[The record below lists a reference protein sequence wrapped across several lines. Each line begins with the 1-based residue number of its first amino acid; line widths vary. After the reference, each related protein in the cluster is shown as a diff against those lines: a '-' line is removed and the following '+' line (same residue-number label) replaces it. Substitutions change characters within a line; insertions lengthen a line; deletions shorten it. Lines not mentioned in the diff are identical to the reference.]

1 MKFIGDDVMI
11 SKPACQT
18 GRTDA
23 RPIRPRGTP
32 ARKLVAIVALLGFI
46 ACAPAFAANTLQDV
60 TSTPLPDGK
69 VQVTLKFAQP
79 AAAPRA
85 FSTDTPPRIALDFA
99 DTHNGLTQRSVA
111 VGSGSA
117 SAVSAVE
124 ANGRTRVVVDL
135 TQPSAYVTRV
145 EGDDVIVTIG
155 NGMNMAAAQPASAP
169 GSSEALAPVP
179 AAPPSQMALATA
191 ATDPSKAMPMA
202 SGNVIQT
209 VDFRRGDHGAG
220 KLVIGFN
227 APGAAT
233 SMHNEGDHTIIDV
246 LGARL
251 AASQARR
258 LDVTDYATPVKSV
271 TTHATPGGARIDVLT
286 NGLTEP
292 AGYQSGNQYVVEFA
306 PPKQDLGSL
315 IGAPKPVVYK
325 GGRVTFNFQD
335 IPVRSVL
342 QLLADVS
349 GTNIVAS
356 DSVQGNVTLRL
367 VNVPWDQALA
377 VILRA
382 KNLDQ
387 RKDGNVIWV
396 APQQELATYEQ
407 NIADAR
413 LKELE
418 NAPLV
423 SDYIPI
429 SYGSAADIA
438 KLLTSETK
446 TNTAGGGAGGGQQQR
461 GFLSTRGS
469 VSFDERTNTLLV
481 NDTAEK
487 VQEIRQLVAM
497 LDKPV
502 QQVLIEARIVIATDN
517 FARDLGAK
525 LGLESWGKSGR
536 QNVYTGSTVDDV
548 TKLNNSVVAQQ
559 TAIRQ
564 NALDQESSCISDPTS
579 SGCLVGKLAPNIT
592 FPGGLNV
599 NIPATA
605 PGTSSFALGIISGHY
620 LLDLELSAAQTEGRS
635 ETISS
640 PKVITANNQEALI
653 QQGQEIGYVT
663 FQNSGGA
670 AGQGTAT
677 VQFKDAVLE
686 LRVTPTI
693 TADDRVFMK
702 LKVTKDAINSFVA
715 NPGGGLIPQLD
726 KREVDTSVLVDNGQT
741 VVLGGVYEFT
751 KSIDTV
757 KVPFLGD
764 VPVLGALFRHK
775 NNQNNKAQLLIFITP
790 RILNQEKMV
799 E

>member
-1 MKFIGDDVMI
+1 MI
-11 SKPACQT
+11 MRPAHHN

-23 RPIRPRGTP
+23 RPDRPHGTP
-32 ARKLVAIVALLGFI
+32 VKAPGRKIVAIVALLGAI
-46 ACAPAFAANTLQDV
+46 ACVPAFAANTLQDV
-60 TSTPLPDGK
+60 SSSALPDGQ
-69 VQVTLKFAQP
+69 VQLTLKFAQP
-79 AAAPRA
+79 IVAPRA

-99 DTHNGLTQRSVA
+99 DTHNGMSQRSVA
-111 VGSGSA
+111 VNGGSA
-117 SAVSAVE
+117 TSVTAVE

-135 TQPSAYVTRV
+135 SQPSAYVTRV
-145 EGDDVIVTIG
+145 DGNDLIVTVG
-155 NGMNMAAAQPASAP
+155 NGMNMAAAPAAAQAQGAAVP
-169 GSSEALAPVP
+169 LAPVP
-179 AAPPSQMALATA
+179 APPPSQIALATA

-202 SGNVIQT
+202 SGNVIET
-209 VDFRRGDHGAG
+209 VDFSRGDGGAG
-220 KLVIGFN
+220 KLVIGFD

-233 SMHNEGDHTIIDV
+233 SIHNEGDHVFIDV

-258 LDVTDYATPVKSV
+258 LDASDYATPVKSIS
-271 TTHATPGGARIDVLT
+271 THATPGGARIDVLT
-286 NGLTEP
+286 NGLTTP
-292 AGYQSGNQYVVEFA
+292 SGYQSGNQYVVEFA
-306 PPKQDLGSL
+306 PPKQDLGSV
-315 IGAPKPVVYK
+315 IGAPKAVVYK

-396 APQQELATYEQ
+396 APQQELASYEQ

-429 SYGSAADIA
+429 SYGNAADIA
-438 KLLTSETK
+438 KLLTSQTK
-446 TNTAGGGAGGGQQQR
+446 TNSAGGGGGQQQR
-461 GFLSTRGS
+461 GFLSSRGS

-481 NDTAEK
+481 NDTPEK
-487 VQEIRQLVAM
+487 VQEIRQLVAV

-525 LGLESWGKSGR
+525 FGLDAFGYSGNQQVLAGPTLNDVSSLNKS
-536 QNVYTGSTVDDV
+536 T
-548 TKLNNSVVAQQ
+548 VAQQ
-559 TAIRQ
+559 TVIQQ
-564 NALDQESSCISDPTS
+564 NAINQQAACNAGNCNSFTPT
-579 SGCLVGKLAPNIT
+579 LVPGIT
-592 FPGGLNV
+592 YPSGLNFSA
-599 NIPATA
+599 PASA
-605 PGTSSFALGIISGHY
+605 AGGIGSFAVGIISGHY
-620 LLDLELSAAQTEGRS
+620 MLDLELSAAQTEGRS

-640 PKVITANNQEALI
+640 PKVITANQQEALI

-663 FQNSGGA
+663 YQNSSGG
-670 AGQGTAT
+670 GGTNGTAT

-702 LKVTKDAINSFVA
+702 LKVTKDAINSFVP

-775 NNQNNKAQLLIFITP
+775 NNQNNKAQLLIFVTP

>member
-1 MKFIGDDVMI
+1 MI
-11 SKPACQT
+11 MRPAHHN

-23 RPIRPRGTP
+23 RPDRPHGTSAKAP
-32 ARKLVAIVALLGFI
+32 GRKIVAIVALLGAI
-46 ACAPAFAANTLQDV
+46 ACVPAFATNTLQDV
-60 TSTPLPDGK
+60 SSSASPDGQ
-69 VQVTLKFAQP
+69 VQLTLKFAQP
-79 AAAPRA
+79 VAAPRA

-99 DTHNGLTQRSVA
+99 DTHNGMSQRNVT
-111 VGSGSA
+111 VNGGSA
-117 SAVSAVE
+117 TSVTAVE

-135 TQPSAYVTRV
+135 SQPSAYVTRV
-145 EGDDVIVTIG
+145 EGNDLIVTVG
-155 NGMNMAAAQPASAP
+155 NGMNMAAAAPAAAP
-169 GSSEALAPVP
+169 AAAVPLAPVP
-179 AAPPSQMALATA
+179 APPPSQVALATA
-191 ATDPSKAMPMA
+191 ATDPSKAIPMA
-202 SGNVIQT
+202 SGNVVES
-209 VDFRRGDHGAG
+209 VDFSRSDKGAG
-220 KLVIGFN
+220 KLVIGFD

-233 SMHNEGDHTIIDV
+233 SIHNEGDHTYIDV

-258 LDVTDYATPVKSV
+258 LDVNDYATPVKSV
-271 TTHATPGGARIDVLT
+271 ITHATPGGARIDVLT
-286 NGLTEP
+286 NGLTTP
-292 AGYQSGNQYVVEFA
+292 SGYQSGNQYVVEFA
-306 PPKQDLGSL
+306 PPKQDLGNV
-315 IGAPKPVVYK
+315 IGAPKPVIYK

-387 RKDGNVIWV
+387 RKDGNVVWV
-396 APQQELATYEQ
+396 APQQELAAYEQ

-446 TNTAGGGAGGGQQQR
+446 TNTAGGGGGGQQQR
-461 GFLSTRGS
+461 GFLSSRGS

-481 NDTAEK
+481 NDTPEK
-487 VQEIRQLVAM
+487 VQEIRQLVAV

-517 FARDLGAK
+517 FARDLGAR
-525 LGLESWGKSGR
+525 LGLDAFGQSGN
-536 QNVYTGSTVDDV
+536 QTVYTAPTITDISSLDT
-548 TKLNNSVVAQQ
+548 SVATRQ
-559 TAIRQ
+559 TAINQ
-564 NALDQESSCISDPTS
+564 NIFNNTPVADGGGLQPGGTPTNTLPPS
-579 SGCLVGKLAPNIT
+579 IT

-599 NIPATA
+599 NLPSTA
-605 PGTSSFALGIISGHY
+605 SGASSFALGIISGHY
-620 LLDLELSAAQTEGRS
+620 NLDLELSAAQTEGRS

-640 PKVITANNQEALI
+640 PKVITANQQEALI

-663 FQNSGGA
+663 FQNSGGT
-670 AGQGTAT
+670 GQGTAT

-702 LKVTKDAINSFVA
+702 LKVTKDAINSFVP

-726 KREVDTSVLVDNGQT
+726 KREIDTSVLVANGQT

-775 NNQNNKAQLLIFITP
+775 TNQNNKAQLLIFITP
-790 RILNQEKMV
+790 RILDQEKMV

>member
-1 MKFIGDDVMI
+1 MI

-18 GRTDA
+18 GRIDA
-23 RPIRPRGTP
+23 RLARPRGAP
-32 ARKLVAIVALLGFI
+32 ARAPGKKLVAIAALLGLFV
-46 ACAPAFAANTLQDV
+46 CVPAFAANTLQDV

-69 VQVTLKFAQP
+69 VQLTLQFAQP
-79 AAAPRA
+79 VAAPRA
-85 FSTDTPPRIALDFA
+85 FSTDTPPRIALDFT
-99 DTHNGLTQRSVA
+99 DTHNGLSQRSVA
-111 VGSGSA
+111 VGSGST

-145 EGDDVIVTIG
+145 EGNDVIVTVG
-155 NGMNMAAAQPASAP
+155 NGMNMAAAEPAAAP
-169 GSSEALAPVP
+169 AASEALAPVP
-179 AAPPSQMALATA
+179 AAPPSQVALATA
-191 ATDPSKAMPMA
+191 ATDPTKAVPMA

-227 APGAAT
+227 GPGAAT
-233 SMHNEGDHTIIDV
+233 RMHNEGDHTVIDV

-251 AASQARR
+251 SASQARR

-271 TTHATPGGARIDVLT
+271 TTHASPGGARIDVLT
-286 NGLTEP
+286 DGLTAP
-292 AGYQSGNQYVVEFA
+292 SGYQSGNQYVVEFA
-306 PPKQDLGSL
+306 PPKQDIGSV
-315 IGAPKPVVYK
+315 IGAPKPIVYK

-438 KLLTSETK
+438 KLLTSNTK
-446 TNTAGGGAGGGQQQR
+446 TNQAGGGSGGQQQR
-461 GFLSTRGS
+461 GFLSSRGS

-481 NDTAEK
+481 NDTPEK
-487 VQEIRQLVAM
+487 VQEIRQLVAV

-525 LGLESWGKSGR
+525 FGLDVFGYSGKQR
-536 QNVYTGSTVDDV
+536 IV
-548 TKLNNSVVAQQ
+548 TAPTTNDIASLNQSIFNEAQAVQ
-559 TAIRQ
+559 Q
-564 NALDQESSCISDPTS
+564 GKPDP
-579 SGCLVGKLAPNIT
+579 G
-592 FPGGLNV
+592 FEYPGGLNV
-599 NIPATA
+599 NLPSAA
-605 PGTSSFALGIISGHY
+605 AGASSFALGIISSRY
-620 LLDLELSAAQTEGRS
+620 NLDLELSAAQTEGRS

-640 PKVITANNQEALI
+640 PKVITANQQEALI

-670 AGQGTAT
+670 AGAGTAT

-702 LKVTKDAINSFVA
+702 LKVTKDAINSFVP

-726 KREVDTSVLVDNGQT
+726 KREIDTSVLVDNGQT

-764 VPVLGALFRHK
+764 VPVLGALFRKK

>member
-1 MKFIGDDVMI
+1 MKSIGDDVMI

-23 RPIRPRGTP
+23 RPIRPPGTP
-32 ARKLVAIVALLGFI
+32 ARAPGKKLVAIVALLGFV
-46 ACAPAFAANTLQDV
+46 ASASAFAANTLQDV
-60 TSTPLPDGK
+60 TSTPLPGGK

-79 AAAPRA
+79 VSAPRA
-85 FSTDTPPRIALDFA
+85 FSTDTPPRIALDFG
-99 DTHNGLTQRSVA
+99 DTHNGLAQRSVS

-145 EGDDVIVTIG
+145 EGDDVILTIG
-155 NGMNMAAAQPASAP
+155 NGMNMAAAEPAASP
-169 GSSEALAPVP
+169 GNSEALAPVP
-179 AAPPSQMALATA
+179 AAPPSQIALATA

-209 VDFRRGDHGAG
+209 VDFSRDGHGAG
-220 KLVIGFN
+220 RLVIGFN

-233 SMHNEGDHTIIDV
+233 SMHPEGDHVVIDV

-271 TTHATPGGARIDVLT
+271 TTHATPGGAQIDVLT
-286 NGLTEP
+286 NGLTTP

-306 PPKQDLGSL
+306 PPKQDQGSV

-413 LKELE
+413 MKELD

-429 SYGSAADIA
+429 SYGSACDIQ
-438 KLLTSETK
+438 KLLTTNTQ
-446 TNTAGGGAGGGQQQR
+446 TNTAAAGGNTSQSQR
-461 GFLSTRGS
+461 GFISTRGS
-469 VSFDERTNTLLV
+469 VTCDERTNTLLL
-481 NDTAEK
+481 NDTPEK
-487 VQEIRQLVAM
+487 VQEIRQLIAV

-502 QQVLIEARIVIATDN
+502 QQVMIEARIVIATDN
-517 FARDLGAK
+517 FARDLGARF
-525 LGLESWGKSGR
+525 GLDVFGHSGN
-536 QNVYTGSTVDDV
+536 QTVYTAPKIEDV
-548 TKLNNSVVAQQ
+548 TSLNNSLAAEQQ
-559 TAIRQ
+559 AVQ
-564 NALDQESSCISDPTS
+564 QGKPDP
-579 SGCLVGKLAPNIT
+579 G
-592 FPGGLNV
+592 FQYPGGLNV
-599 NIPATA
+599 NLPATA
-605 PGTSSFALGIISGHY
+605 SGASSFALGIISHRY
-620 LLDLELSAAQTEGRS
+620 NLDLELSAAQTEGRS

-663 FQNSGGA
+663 FQNSGGG
-670 AGQGTAT
+670 AGAGTAT

-702 LKVTKDAINSFVA
+702 LKVTKDAINSFVP

-764 VPVLGALFRHK
+764 IPVLGALFRSK

>member
-1 MKFIGDDVMI
+1 MKSIGDDVMI

-23 RPIRPRGTP
+23 RPTRSRGMP
-32 ARKLVAIVALLGFI
+32 ARASGKRLVALAALFGLLV
-46 ACAPAFAANTLQDV
+46 CVPVFAANTLQDV

-69 VQVTLKFAQP
+69 VQLTLQFAQP
-79 AAAPRA
+79 VAAPRA

-99 DTHNGLTQRSVA
+99 DTHNGLRQRSVA
-111 VGSGSA
+111 VGSSST

-145 EGDDVIVTIG
+145 EGNDVVVTVG
-155 NGMNMAAAQPASAP
+155 DGMNMAAAQPVAAP
-169 GSSEALAPVP
+169 DDSQALAPVP
-179 AAPPSQMALATA
+179 AAPPSQVALATA

-202 SGNVIQT
+202 SSNVIQT

-220 KLVIGFN
+220 KLVIVFN
-227 APGAAT
+227 GPGAAAR
-233 SMHNEGDHTIIDV
+233 MHTEGDHTIIDV

-258 LDVTDYATPVKSV
+258 LDVTDYATPAKSV

-286 NGLTEP
+286 DGLTSP
-292 AGYQSGNQYVVEFA
+292 SGYQSGNQYVVEFA
-306 PPKQDLGSL
+306 PPRQDASRV
-315 IGAPKPVVYK
+315 IGAPKPIVYK

-429 SYGSAADIA
+429 SYGNASDIA
-438 KLLTSETK
+438 KLLTSNTQ
-446 TNTAGGGAGGGQQQR
+446 TNTAGGGAGGQQQR

-481 NDTAEK
+481 NDTPEK
-487 VQEIRQLVAM
+487 VQEIRQLVAV

-525 LGLESWGKSGR
+525 LGLDAWGKSGG
-536 QNVYTGSTVDDV
+536 QTVYTAPTTTDITD
-548 TKLNNSVVAQQ
+548 LNNSLAKQQ
-559 TAIRQ
+559 QAVQ
-564 NALDQESSCISDPTS
+564 QGQPDP
-579 SGCLVGKLAPNIT
+579 G
-592 FPGGLNV
+592 FQYPGGLNV
-599 NIPATA
+599 NLPSAA
-605 PGTSSFALGIISGHY
+605 SGASSFALGIISSRY
-620 LLDLELSAAQTEGRS
+620 NLDLELSAAQTEGRS

-640 PKVITANNQEALI
+640 PKVITANQQEALI

-663 FQNSGGA
+663 FQNSGGG
-670 AGQGTAT
+670 AGAGTAT

-702 LKVTKDAINSFVA
+702 LKVTKDAINSFVP

-726 KREVDTSVLVDNGQT
+726 KREIDTSVLVDNGQT

-751 KSIDTV
+751 KSTDTV

-764 VPVLGALFRHK
+764 VPVLGALFRKK
-775 NNQNNKAQLLIFITP
+775 NNTNNKAQLLIFITP
-790 RILNQEKMV
+790 RILNEEKMV

>member
-1 MKFIGDDVMI
+1 M
-11 SKPACQT
+11 
-18 GRTDA
+18 
-23 RPIRPRGTP
+23 
-32 ARKLVAIVALLGFI
+32 
-46 ACAPAFAANTLQDV
+46 
-60 TSTPLPDGK
+60 TSSALPDGK
-69 VQVTLKFAQP
+69 VQLTLKFAQP
-79 AAAPRA
+79 VAAPRA
-85 FSTDTPPRIALDFA
+85 FSTDNPPRIALDFA
-99 DTHNGLTQRSVA
+99 DTHNGMTQRSVA
-111 VGSGSA
+111 VNSGSA

-124 ANGRTRVVVDL
+124 SNGRTRVVVDL
-135 TQPSAYVTRV
+135 TQPSAYVTSV
-145 EGDDVIVTIG
+145 SGDDLIVTIG
-155 NGMNMAAAQPASAP
+155 NGMNMAAPVAAAAP
-169 GSSEALAPVP
+169 QGGQALAPVP
-179 AAPPSQMALATA
+179 AAPPSQMAMANA

-202 SGNVIQT
+202 AGNVIQT
-209 VDFRRGDHGAG
+209 VDFGRGDHGAG
-220 KLVIGFN
+220 KLVIGFD

-233 SMHNEGDHTIIDV
+233 SIHNEGDHTIINV

-271 TTHATPGGARIDVLT
+271 TTHATPGGASIDVLT
-286 NGLTEP
+286 NGLTTP
-292 AGYQSGNQYVVEFA
+292 SGYQSGNQYVVEFA
-306 PPKQDLGSL
+306 PPKQDLSSV
-315 IGAPKPVVYK
+315 IGAPKPVIYK

-423 SDYIPI
+423 SDYITI
-429 SYGSAADIA
+429 SYGNASDIA

-446 TNTAGGGAGGGQQQR
+446 TNSAGGGGGGQQQR
-461 GFLSTRGS
+461 GFLSSRGS

-481 NDTAEK
+481 NDTPEK
-487 VQEIRQLVAM
+487 VQEIRQLVAV

-525 LGLESWGKSGR
+525 FGFDTFGYSGNQQVLAGPTLG
-536 QNVYTGSTVDDV
+536 DV
-548 TKLNNSVVAQQ
+548 TSLNKSTVAQQ
-559 TAIRQ
+559 TVVQQ
-564 NALDQESSCISDPTS
+564 NAINQQAACNAGNCNSFVPA
-579 SGCLVGKLAPNIT
+579 LVPGIT
-592 FPGGLNV
+592 YPGGLNFSA
-599 NIPATA
+599 PAA
-605 PGTSSFALGIISGHY
+605 ASGGIGSFAVGIISGHY
-620 LLDLELSAAQTEGRS
+620 MLDLELSAAQTEGRS

-640 PKVITANNQEALI
+640 PKVITANQQEALI

-663 FQNSGGA
+663 YQNSSGGS
-670 AGQGTAT
+670 GTNGTAT

-702 LKVTKDAINSFVA
+702 LKVTKDAINSFVP

-775 NNQNNKAQLLIFITP
+775 NNQNNKAQLLIFVTP